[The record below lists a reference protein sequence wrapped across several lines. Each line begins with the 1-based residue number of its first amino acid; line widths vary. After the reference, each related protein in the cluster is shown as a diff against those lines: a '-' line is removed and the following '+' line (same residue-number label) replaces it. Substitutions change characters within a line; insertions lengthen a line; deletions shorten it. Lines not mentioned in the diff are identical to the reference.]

1 MDKRRSGGSGSRKVP
16 PRGKVS
22 GTIKPQVNED
32 DASMLIGSI
41 VEKGVSDV
49 PGTKTLAAPTPPPRA
64 TVLPFPVARHRS
76 HGPHWG
82 PVSTRWDKDHDSDD
96 HEEDAQEDRKLA
108 ASEQIAALARPVQR
122 KEKRELNLQDWRELV
137 AGNDSSFGS
146 KNTKHG
152 SAGAEV
158 RGREVIKSED
168 KPNLVDDTSLSGAVP
183 MEVDAKAQSKFEPVY
198 ETYGGIT
205 DGKTSALIG
214 LQSYTGKGAQVQG
227 CSLDGDKS
235 AEAANLLRDL
245 GSMHTSSRTGSV
257 KVSINESVR
266 MLDEAKELS
275 SLFLDHSREQ
285 ENQLSSL
292 PTASLF
298 GSSVSDDGHS
308 HSSLESQ
315 IDAENRARLQ
325 SMSPDEIA
333 EARAEI
339 MKKMDPSLLKL
350 LKRRGQEKFKE
361 QNLSGSQIAMDGT
374 LGPLSGGQSLQNA
387 ESRNTRDGVSN
398 LVSSEIVKDNQ
409 IQQDHAGIQ
418 HVGPRD
424 GSLWSAWTH
433 RVETAREL
441 RFSLEGNVIRSEIDP
456 VVGTGQN
463 RQNADNVAERDFLR
477 TEGDPGAAGYTIKEA
492 VALTRS
498 VVPGQRA
505 LALHLLASVLD
516 KAMHNICRDQVDLV
530 TEYSNVD
537 KDSVD
542 WEAVWAFA
550 LGPEPELVLT
560 LRMCLDDNHNSV
572 VLACARVVECILSS
586 DLNENF
592 FDKLERMSMH
602 GKYLYTAPVFR
613 SKPEINGGLLH
624 GGFWKYS
631 AKSSNILP
639 MEETADDESEG
650 KRTIQDDI
658 VVAGQDFIAGLVRMG
673 ILPRIRYILETD
685 PTEALEERMIS
696 ILIAIARH
704 SPIASCAIMDCPRLI
719 QIVVHRFSMKSSME
733 IQPSKIK
740 SVTLLRV
747 LARSNRKYCIELIRG
762 GTLHAMIW
770 QLYQPAYS
778 LDQWTKLGKE
788 RCKLSSSLTIE
799 QLRLWRTCIEYG
811 YCVSLFSDIFH
822 SLCLW
827 LNPPSMEKLLEN
839 NIMREL
845 FSISNE
851 AYLVLAALA
860 CRLPKFH
867 SQEHT
872 GNQNTK
878 CAGDGTE
885 SWSWS
890 YVIPMVDHGI
900 KWIEWMNDSCISW
913 FSESQSGKKND
924 LRTQSLTS
932 LLWVYS
938 SVMHML
944 SVVLERVGPDN
955 AINSSDDGKS
965 LPWLPEFV
973 PKIGLEIIRQG
984 FFSSL
989 NGSIDNGTD
998 SARVGSFIE
1007 KLSHLRLKS
1016 ESGTSLASV
1025 CCLHGF
1031 VQLIV
1036 EIDRLI
1042 QLAKA
1047 GMSSPPTK
1055 GLSISAEEKIL
1066 EDGML
1071 KGSLLDLQ
1079 KVLDVLLN
1087 VIASE
1092 WHSIQ
1097 SIETFGRGG
1106 PAPGVGV
1113 GWGAS
1118 HGGYWSTRVLLAQ
1131 KDAGLLVYLL
1141 GTVPV
1146 VSVEHIAFSEG
1157 HAIVLLRVNGALGA
1171 CLTAGPRDRVVVEK
1185 AFDFLFQVPV
1195 LKCLNICIRHFFSL
1209 SRRSLTW
1216 EYSEEDLHH
1225 ISKLLSSH
1233 FRKRWLCAK
1242 KKASSTEGSESTMH
1256 KANQNSSISLETIHE
1271 DMDMSDE
1278 KEEHPPCD
1286 NLTMEWAYQ
1295 RLPLPMHWFISPISL
1310 LGDGLHSTD
1319 QKVSGVINLVQDH
1332 DDLSE
1337 IAKAGM
1343 FFLLGVEAMSHSG
1356 CTHITSPAQHVSL
1369 VWKFHSLSMI
1379 LLVGL
1384 AVIEEQRSRDVYEAL
1399 QELFGQL
1406 LDREIISRSTRHTL
1420 KDEPEMDSANKWG
1433 LLKFGSE
1440 IHDSYSTFIEA
1451 FVEQFA
1457 AISYGD
1463 LLYGRQ
1469 VALYLH
1475 RHVEVSVRLAAW
1487 NALSNAWVL
1496 DLLPPLDKCLATA
1509 EGYLEPPEDDEHILE
1524 AYVKS
1529 WVSGALERA
1538 AARGSLALTL
1548 VLHHI
1553 SSFIFLDHAK
1563 DRVLLRNKLVKSLL
1577 RYCSRKQQHEGM
1589 MMDLIQYKKS
1599 SPSKMTAQEE
1609 GALQA
1614 STVHGRLEVLK
1625 EACEGNASLLAEVGK
1640 LSSKFQLLQR

>member
-1 MDKRRSGGSGSRKVP
+1 M
-16 PRGKVS
+16 
-22 GTIKPQVNED
+22 
-32 DASMLIGSI
+32 
-41 VEKGVSDV
+41 
-49 PGTKTLAAPTPPPRA
+49 
-64 TVLPFPVARHRS
+64 
-76 HGPHWG
+76 
-82 PVSTRWDKDHDSDD
+82 
-96 HEEDAQEDRKLA
+96 
-108 ASEQIAALARPVQR
+108 
-122 KEKRELNLQDWRELV
+122 
-137 AGNDSSFGS
+137 SFGVKLTQLAGLS
-146 KNTKHG
+146 K
-152 SAGAEV
+152 
-158 RGREVIKSED
+158 
-168 KPNLVDDTSLSGAVP
+168 
-183 MEVDAKAQSKFEPVY
+183 
-198 ETYGGIT
+198 
-205 DGKTSALIG
+205 
-214 LQSYTGKGAQVQG
+214 
-227 CSLDGDKS
+227 
-235 AEAANLLRDL
+235 
-245 GSMHTSSRTGSV
+245 
-257 KVSINESVR
+257 
-266 MLDEAKELS
+266 
-275 SLFLDHSREQ
+275 
-285 ENQLSSL
+285 
-292 PTASLF
+292 
-298 GSSVSDDGHS
+298 
-308 HSSLESQ
+308 
-315 IDAENRARLQ
+315 
-325 SMSPDEIA
+325 
-333 EARAEI
+333 
-339 MKKMDPSLLKL
+339 
-350 LKRRGQEKFKE
+350 
-361 QNLSGSQIAMDGT
+361 
-374 LGPLSGGQSLQNA
+374 
-387 ESRNTRDGVSN
+387 
-398 LVSSEIVKDNQ
+398 
-409 IQQDHAGIQ
+409 
-418 HVGPRD
+418 
-424 GSLWSAWTH
+424 
-433 RVETAREL
+433 
-441 RFSLEGNVIRSEIDP
+441 
-456 VVGTGQN
+456 
-463 RQNADNVAERDFLR
+463 QNADNVAERDFLR
-477 TEGDPGAAGYTIKEA
+477 TEGDPGAVGYTIKEA

-516 KAMHNICRDQVDLV
+516 KAMHNICQDEVDLV
-530 TEYSNVD
+530 TGYSDVD

-602 GKYLYTAPVFR
+602 GKHLYTAPVFR
-613 SKPEINGGLLH
+613 SKPEIDGGLLH

-639 MEETADDESEG
+639 MEETVDDESEG

-658 VVAGQDFIAGLVRMG
+658 VVASQDFIAGLVRMG
-673 ILPRIRYILETD
+673 ILPRIRYILEMD

-704 SPIASCAIMDCPRLI
+704 SPTASSAIMDCPRLI

-733 IQPSKIK
+733 NQPSKIK
-740 SVTLLRV
+740 SVRLLRV
-747 LARSNRKYCIELIRG
+747 LAQSNRKYCIELVRSR
-762 GTLHAMIW
+762 TLHAMIW
-770 QLYQPAYS
+770 QLYQPAHS
-778 LDQWTKLGKE
+778 LDQWIKLGKE
-788 RCKLSSSLTIE
+788 RCKLSLSLMIE

-811 YCVSLFSDIFH
+811 YCVSHFSDIFH
-822 SLCLW
+822 SMCLW
-827 LNPPSMEKLLEN
+827 LNPPSMEKLSEN

-860 CRLPKFH
+860 GRLPMFH
-867 SQEHT
+867 SQKHT
-872 GNQNTK
+872 GNQNTEYTS
-878 CAGDGTE
+878 DGTE

-890 YVIPMVDHGI
+890 YVIPMVDLGL
-900 KWIEWMNDSCISW
+900 KWIEWMNDSCISQ
-913 FSESQSGKKND
+913 FFESQSGKKND
-924 LRTQSLTS
+924 LRTLTS

-944 SVVLERVGPDN
+944 SVVLERVGPDS
-955 AINSSDDGKS
+955 ATNSSGDGKS

-989 NGSIDNGTD
+989 NSSIDDGTD
-998 SARVGSFIE
+998 FARVGSFIE

-1016 ESGTSLASV
+1016 KSGTSLASM

-1031 VQLIV
+1031 VQSMV

-1047 GMSSPPTK
+1047 GMPSPPTK
-1055 GLSISAEEKIL
+1055 GLFVSSEERIL

-1071 KGSLLDLQ
+1071 QASLLDLQ
-1079 KVLDVLLN
+1079 KVLDILLN
-1087 VIASE
+1087 IIASE

-1113 GWGAS
+1113 GWGGS

-1141 GTVPV
+1141 GSVPV
-1146 VSVEHIAFSEG
+1146 LSVEHIAFSEG
-1157 HAIVLLRVNGALGA
+1157 QAIVLHRVNGALGA

-1185 AFDFLFQVPV
+1185 AFDFLFKVPV
-1195 LKCLNICIRHFFSL
+1195 LKCLNISIQHFFSL
-1209 SRRSLTW
+1209 SGRPLTW

-1233 FRKRWLCAK
+1233 FRKRWLCVK
-1242 KKASSTEGSESTMH
+1242 KKASSIEGSKSTMH
-1256 KANQNSSISLETIHE
+1256 VANKSSSISLETIHE

-1278 KEEHPPCD
+1278 KAECPPCT

-1295 RLPLPMHWFISPISL
+1295 RLPLPMHWFISPMSS
-1310 LGDGLHSTD
+1310 LGDGKHSTD
-1319 QKVSGVINLVQDH
+1319 QKVSGVVDLVQDH
-1332 DDLSE
+1332 DDQSE
-1337 IAKAGM
+1337 VAKAGM
-1343 FFLLGVEAMSHSG
+1343 FFLLGMEAMSRSG
-1356 CTHITSPAQHVSL
+1356 FTDITSPAQHVSL

-1379 LLVGL
+1379 LLVWL
-1384 AVIEEQRSRDVYEAL
+1384 AVNEDQRSRDVYETL

-1406 LDREIISRSTRHTL
+1406 LDRAISRSARHTL
-1420 KDEPEMDSANKWG
+1420 KDKPEMDSANKWG

-1451 FVEQFA
+1451 LVEQFA

-1487 NALSNAWVL
+1487 NALSNARVL

-1509 EGYLEPPEDDEHILE
+1509 KGYLEPPEDDEHILE

-1553 SSFIFLDHAK
+1553 SSFIFLNQPK

-1599 SPSKMTAQEE
+1599 SPSEMTAQEE
-1609 GALQA
+1609 GASQV
-1614 STVHGRLEVLK
+1614 STIRRRLEVLK
-1625 EACEGNASLLAEVGK
+1625 EVCEGNASLLAEVDK
-1640 LSSKFQLLQR
+1640 LSSKFPTTPEVT